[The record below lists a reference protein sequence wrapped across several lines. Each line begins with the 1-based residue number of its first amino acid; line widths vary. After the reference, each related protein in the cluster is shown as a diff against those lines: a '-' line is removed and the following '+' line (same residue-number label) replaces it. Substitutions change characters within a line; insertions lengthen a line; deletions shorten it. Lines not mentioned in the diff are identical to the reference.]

1 MTTMAP
7 TADVNQETGA
17 QGGSG
22 GGGGGGGGA
31 PPGPPVL
38 GPRKPSEQF
47 TVDDFLY
54 EMESRPQNRGSS
66 LGPVTAAAAESGVFS
81 EENSDMYAQLEQ
93 KERDLVLAAEL
104 GKVLLDKNE
113 ELSRQNERIAEEFS
127 LKLEVRRPSTSR
139 NSEYCLGDSLN
150 KQWIRVTTY
159 GHDLTREVPCE
170 MEHMSIAP
178 SRPRPRLFTHAIRHA
193 EKRCRQMRMAS
204 LSTDNIFRAMIERGK
219 CKSFLW
225 RDCAGVTTRWAAC
238 VDAYFLHL
246 PPSSPRAVKVAA
258 ILPFLSS
265 ATAAYAE

>member
-1 MTTMAP
+1 MQCSNYALNTIAINMTTMAP

-17 QGGSG
+17 QGGS
-22 GGGGGGGGA
+22 GGGGGGGA

-66 LGPVTAAAAESGVFS
+66 LGPVTAAAESGVFS

-159 GHDLTREVPCE
+159 GHDLTREVPSE

-178 SRPRPRLFTHAIRHA
+178 SRPRLRLFTHAIRHA

-204 LSTDNIFRAMIERGK
+204 LS
-219 CKSFLW
+219 
-225 RDCAGVTTRWAAC
+225 
-238 VDAYFLHL
+238 VDSH
-246 PPSSPRAVKVAA
+246 PSNHRKG
-258 ILPFLSS
+258 
-265 ATAAYAE
+265 EM

>member
-1 MTTMAP
+1 MHCCKDALSTIAINMTTMAP

-22 GGGGGGGGA
+22 GGGGGA
-31 PPGPPVL
+31 VPPGPPVL

-127 LKLEVRRPSTSR
+127 LKLEVRRP
-139 NSEYCLGDSLN
+139 N
-150 KQWIRVTTY
+150 KAHPEIPIVVS
-159 GHDLTREVPCE
+159 G
-170 MEHMSIAP
+170 
-178 SRPRPRLFTHAIRHA
+178 
-193 EKRCRQMRMAS
+193 
-204 LSTDNIFRAMIERGK
+204 
-219 CKSFLW
+219 
-225 RDCAGVTTRWAAC
+225 
-238 VDAYFLHL
+238 
-246 PPSSPRAVKVAA
+246 
-258 ILPFLSS
+258 IL
-265 ATAAYAE
+265 

>member
-1 MTTMAP
+1 MQCCKNALSTIAINMTTMAP

-22 GGGGGGGGA
+22 GGGGGGGA
-31 PPGPPVL
+31 PPGHPPVL

-127 LKLEVRRPSTSR
+127 LKLEVRRPKHSPKYRLLSR
-139 NSEYCLGDSLN
+139 GFF
-150 KQWIRVTTY
+150 KQTM
-159 GHDLTREVPCE
+159 DTR
-170 MEHMSIAP
+170 H
-178 SRPRPRLFTHAIRHA
+178 
-193 EKRCRQMRMAS
+193 
-204 LSTDNIFRAMIERGK
+204 
-219 CKSFLW
+219 
-225 RDCAGVTTRWAAC
+225 
-238 VDAYFLHL
+238 HL
-246 PPSSPRAVKVAA
+246 RS
-258 ILPFLSS
+258 
-265 ATAAYAE
+265 